1 MAGLPNSSK
10 ALQQWQHLFEEKG
23 VSRTE
28 QARQHLQQM
37 LRLGLPT
44 RKHEDWK
51 YTPLE
56 GLTHSQF
63 IQQCATISAAQRDA
77 LALQIDAVRLVFVDG
92 RFMPEL
98 SDSTQNSGFDVS
110 VRDERQTL
118 AAPVHPEVFL
128 HLTESLAQCVTYIQ
142 VRRNQRPTRPLLLMH
157 ITQGVDSDELNTAHY
172 RHHLALAEGAEAT
185 VIEHYVSLTAAKH
198 FTGARLTMNVA
209 DNAQLRHIKLA
220 FENASS
226 YHFAHNDL
234 LLATDASAFS
244 HSFLLGAAVLRHHS
258 SSQLNGENATLRLNS
273 LAMPV
278 KNEVCDTRTW
288 LEHNKGY
295 CNSRQL
301 HKTIVSDK
309 GRAVFN
315 GLINV
320 AQHAIKTDGQMTN
333 NNLLLGK
340 LAEVDTKP
348 QLEIYADDVK
358 CSHGATIGRIDD
370 EQMFYLQSRGI
381 RQQEARHMILYAFAA
396 ELTEA
401 IHDSALKQ
409 QVLARIGQRL
419 PGAGMTFP
427 VEKVRADFPILQR
440 EVNGLPLAYLDSA
453 ASAQK
458 PNQVIDAESAFYR
471 HGYAAVHRGIHTLSA
486 QATESMENV
495 RKQASRFINARSAEE
510 LVFVRGTTE
519 GINLVAN
526 SWGTENIRA
535 GDNIIISEME
545 HHANIVPWQMLC
557 ERKGAELRVIPLHP
571 DGTLRLET
579 LAALF
584 DDRTR
589 LLAITH
595 VSNVLGTENPLPDMI
610 ALARQHGAKVLVD
623 GAQAV
628 MHHAVDVQALD
639 CDFYVFSGHKLYGPT
654 GIGILYVKEALL
666 QEMPP
671 WEGGGSM
678 ISTVSLTQGTTW
690 AKAPWR
696 FEAGTPN
703 TGGIIGLGAAI
714 DYVTSLGLD
723 KIGDYEQMLMRYAL
737 EQLAQVPDITLYG
750 PAQRL
755 GVITFNLGKHHA
767 YDVGSFLDNYGIAV
781 RTGHHCAMPLMAWY
795 GVPAMCRASLAMYNT
810 HEEVDRLVAGL
821 TRIHR
826 LLG

>member
-1 MAGLPNSSK
+1 
-10 ALQQWQHLFEEKG
+10 
-23 VSRTE
+23 
-28 QARQHLQQM
+28 
-37 LRLGLPT
+37 
-44 RKHEDWK
+44 
-51 YTPLE
+51 
-56 GLTHSQF
+56 
-63 IQQCATISAAQRDA
+63 
-77 LALQIDAVRLVFVDG
+77 
-92 RFMPEL
+92 
-98 SDSTQNSGFDVS
+98 
-110 VRDERQTL
+110 
-118 AAPVHPEVFL
+118 
-128 HLTESLAQCVTYIQ
+128 
-142 VRRNQRPTRPLLLMH
+142 
-157 ITQGVDSDELNTAHY
+157 
-172 RHHLALAEGAEAT
+172 
-185 VIEHYVSLTAAKH
+185 
-198 FTGARLTMNVA
+198 
-209 DNAQLRHIKLA
+209 
-220 FENASS
+220 
-226 YHFAHNDL
+226 
-234 LLATDASAFS
+234 
-244 HSFLLGAAVLRHHS
+244 
-258 SSQLNGENATLRLNS
+258 
-273 LAMPV
+273 
-278 KNEVCDTRTW
+278 
-288 LEHNKGY
+288 
-295 CNSRQL
+295 
-301 HKTIVSDK
+301 
-309 GRAVFN
+309 
-315 GLINV
+315 
-320 AQHAIKTDGQMTN
+320 
-333 NNLLLGK
+333 
-340 LAEVDTKP
+340 
-348 QLEIYADDVK
+348 
-358 CSHGATIGRIDD
+358 
-370 EQMFYLQSRGI
+370 
-381 RQQEARHMILYAFAA
+381 
-396 ELTEA
+396 
-401 IHDSALKQ
+401 
-409 QVLARIGQRL
+409 
-419 PGAGMTFP
+419 MTFP

-535 GDNIIISEME
+535 GDNVIISEME

-589 LLAITH
+589 LLTITH

-755 GVITFNLGKHHA
+755 GVIAFNLGKHHA

>member
-1 MAGLPNSSK
+1 
-10 ALQQWQHLFEEKG
+10 
-23 VSRTE
+23 
-28 QARQHLQQM
+28 
-37 LRLGLPT
+37 
-44 RKHEDWK
+44 
-51 YTPLE
+51 
-56 GLTHSQF
+56 
-63 IQQCATISAAQRDA
+63 
-77 LALQIDAVRLVFVDG
+77 
-92 RFMPEL
+92 
-98 SDSTQNSGFDVS
+98 
-110 VRDERQTL
+110 
-118 AAPVHPEVFL
+118 
-128 HLTESLAQCVTYIQ
+128 
-142 VRRNQRPTRPLLLMH
+142 
-157 ITQGVDSDELNTAHY
+157 
-172 RHHLALAEGAEAT
+172 
-185 VIEHYVSLTAAKH
+185 
-198 FTGARLTMNVA
+198 
-209 DNAQLRHIKLA
+209 
-220 FENASS
+220 
-226 YHFAHNDL
+226 
-234 LLATDASAFS
+234 
-244 HSFLLGAAVLRHHS
+244 
-258 SSQLNGENATLRLNS
+258 
-273 LAMPV
+273 
-278 KNEVCDTRTW
+278 
-288 LEHNKGY
+288 
-295 CNSRQL
+295 
-301 HKTIVSDK
+301 
-309 GRAVFN
+309 
-315 GLINV
+315 
-320 AQHAIKTDGQMTN
+320 
-333 NNLLLGK
+333 
-340 LAEVDTKP
+340 
-348 QLEIYADDVK
+348 
-358 CSHGATIGRIDD
+358 
-370 EQMFYLQSRGI
+370 
-381 RQQEARHMILYAFAA
+381 
-396 ELTEA
+396 
-401 IHDSALKQ
+401 
-409 QVLARIGQRL
+409 
-419 PGAGMTFP
+419 MTFP

-557 ERKGAELRVIPLHP
+557 ERKGAELRVIPLHT
-571 DGTLRLET
+571 DGTLRLEI
-579 LAALF
+579 LATLF

-628 MHHAVDVQALD
+628 MHHTVDVQALD

-678 ISTVSLTQGTTW
+678 IATVSLTQGTTW

-755 GVITFNLGKHHA
+755 GVIAFNLGKHHA

>member
-1 MAGLPNSSK
+1 
-10 ALQQWQHLFEEKG
+10 
-23 VSRTE
+23 
-28 QARQHLQQM
+28 
-37 LRLGLPT
+37 
-44 RKHEDWK
+44 
-51 YTPLE
+51 
-56 GLTHSQF
+56 
-63 IQQCATISAAQRDA
+63 
-77 LALQIDAVRLVFVDG
+77 
-92 RFMPEL
+92 
-98 SDSTQNSGFDVS
+98 
-110 VRDERQTL
+110 
-118 AAPVHPEVFL
+118 
-128 HLTESLAQCVTYIQ
+128 
-142 VRRNQRPTRPLLLMH
+142 
-157 ITQGVDSDELNTAHY
+157 
-172 RHHLALAEGAEAT
+172 
-185 VIEHYVSLTAAKH
+185 
-198 FTGARLTMNVA
+198 
-209 DNAQLRHIKLA
+209 
-220 FENASS
+220 
-226 YHFAHNDL
+226 
-234 LLATDASAFS
+234 
-244 HSFLLGAAVLRHHS
+244 
-258 SSQLNGENATLRLNS
+258 
-273 LAMPV
+273 
-278 KNEVCDTRTW
+278 
-288 LEHNKGY
+288 
-295 CNSRQL
+295 
-301 HKTIVSDK
+301 
-309 GRAVFN
+309 
-315 GLINV
+315 
-320 AQHAIKTDGQMTN
+320 
-333 NNLLLGK
+333 
-340 LAEVDTKP
+340 
-348 QLEIYADDVK
+348 
-358 CSHGATIGRIDD
+358 
-370 EQMFYLQSRGI
+370 
-381 RQQEARHMILYAFAA
+381 
-396 ELTEA
+396 
-401 IHDSALKQ
+401 
-409 QVLARIGQRL
+409 
-419 PGAGMTFP
+419 MTFP
-427 VEKVRADFPILQR
+427 VEKIRADFPLLQR

-526 SWGTENIRA
+526 SWGAENIRA

-571 DGTLRLET
+571 DGTLRLEI
-579 LAALF
+579 LATLF

-654 GIGILYVKEALL
+654 GIGILYVKAALL

-678 ISTVSLTQGTTW
+678 IATVSLTQGTTW

-714 DYVTSLGLD
+714 DYVASLGLD

-737 EQLAQVPDITLYG
+737 EQLAQVSDITLYG

-755 GVITFNLGKHHA
+755 GVIAFNLGKHHA
-767 YDVGSFLDNYGIAV
+767 YDVGSFLDHYGIAV

>member
-1 MAGLPNSSK
+1 
-10 ALQQWQHLFEEKG
+10 
-23 VSRTE
+23 
-28 QARQHLQQM
+28 
-37 LRLGLPT
+37 
-44 RKHEDWK
+44 
-51 YTPLE
+51 
-56 GLTHSQF
+56 
-63 IQQCATISAAQRDA
+63 
-77 LALQIDAVRLVFVDG
+77 
-92 RFMPEL
+92 
-98 SDSTQNSGFDVS
+98 
-110 VRDERQTL
+110 
-118 AAPVHPEVFL
+118 
-128 HLTESLAQCVTYIQ
+128 
-142 VRRNQRPTRPLLLMH
+142 
-157 ITQGVDSDELNTAHY
+157 
-172 RHHLALAEGAEAT
+172 
-185 VIEHYVSLTAAKH
+185 
-198 FTGARLTMNVA
+198 
-209 DNAQLRHIKLA
+209 
-220 FENASS
+220 
-226 YHFAHNDL
+226 
-234 LLATDASAFS
+234 
-244 HSFLLGAAVLRHHS
+244 
-258 SSQLNGENATLRLNS
+258 
-273 LAMPV
+273 
-278 KNEVCDTRTW
+278 
-288 LEHNKGY
+288 
-295 CNSRQL
+295 
-301 HKTIVSDK
+301 
-309 GRAVFN
+309 
-315 GLINV
+315 
-320 AQHAIKTDGQMTN
+320 
-333 NNLLLGK
+333 
-340 LAEVDTKP
+340 
-348 QLEIYADDVK
+348 
-358 CSHGATIGRIDD
+358 
-370 EQMFYLQSRGI
+370 
-381 RQQEARHMILYAFAA
+381 
-396 ELTEA
+396 
-401 IHDSALKQ
+401 
-409 QVLARIGQRL
+409 
-419 PGAGMTFP
+419 MTFP

-690 AKAPWR
+690 AK
-696 FEAGTPN
+696 
-703 TGGIIGLGAAI
+703 
-714 DYVTSLGLD
+714 
-723 KIGDYEQMLMRYAL
+723 
-737 EQLAQVPDITLYG
+737 
-750 PAQRL
+750 
-755 GVITFNLGKHHA
+755 
-767 YDVGSFLDNYGIAV
+767 
-781 RTGHHCAMPLMAWY
+781 
-795 GVPAMCRASLAMYNT
+795 
-810 HEEVDRLVAGL
+810 
-821 TRIHR
+821 
-826 LLG
+826 

>member
-1 MAGLPNSSK
+1 
-10 ALQQWQHLFEEKG
+10 
-23 VSRTE
+23 
-28 QARQHLQQM
+28 
-37 LRLGLPT
+37 
-44 RKHEDWK
+44 
-51 YTPLE
+51 
-56 GLTHSQF
+56 
-63 IQQCATISAAQRDA
+63 
-77 LALQIDAVRLVFVDG
+77 
-92 RFMPEL
+92 
-98 SDSTQNSGFDVS
+98 
-110 VRDERQTL
+110 
-118 AAPVHPEVFL
+118 
-128 HLTESLAQCVTYIQ
+128 
-142 VRRNQRPTRPLLLMH
+142 
-157 ITQGVDSDELNTAHY
+157 
-172 RHHLALAEGAEAT
+172 
-185 VIEHYVSLTAAKH
+185 
-198 FTGARLTMNVA
+198 
-209 DNAQLRHIKLA
+209 
-220 FENASS
+220 
-226 YHFAHNDL
+226 
-234 LLATDASAFS
+234 
-244 HSFLLGAAVLRHHS
+244 
-258 SSQLNGENATLRLNS
+258 
-273 LAMPV
+273 
-278 KNEVCDTRTW
+278 
-288 LEHNKGY
+288 
-295 CNSRQL
+295 
-301 HKTIVSDK
+301 
-309 GRAVFN
+309 
-315 GLINV
+315 
-320 AQHAIKTDGQMTN
+320 
-333 NNLLLGK
+333 
-340 LAEVDTKP
+340 
-348 QLEIYADDVK
+348 
-358 CSHGATIGRIDD
+358 
-370 EQMFYLQSRGI
+370 
-381 RQQEARHMILYAFAA
+381 
-396 ELTEA
+396 
-401 IHDSALKQ
+401 
-409 QVLARIGQRL
+409 
-419 PGAGMTFP
+419 MTFP

-471 HGYAAVHRGIHTLSA
+471 HCYAAVHRGIHTLSA

-755 GVITFNLGKHHA
+755 GVIAFNLGKHHA

>member
-1 MAGLPNSSK
+1 
-10 ALQQWQHLFEEKG
+10 
-23 VSRTE
+23 
-28 QARQHLQQM
+28 
-37 LRLGLPT
+37 
-44 RKHEDWK
+44 
-51 YTPLE
+51 
-56 GLTHSQF
+56 
-63 IQQCATISAAQRDA
+63 
-77 LALQIDAVRLVFVDG
+77 
-92 RFMPEL
+92 
-98 SDSTQNSGFDVS
+98 
-110 VRDERQTL
+110 
-118 AAPVHPEVFL
+118 
-128 HLTESLAQCVTYIQ
+128 
-142 VRRNQRPTRPLLLMH
+142 
-157 ITQGVDSDELNTAHY
+157 
-172 RHHLALAEGAEAT
+172 
-185 VIEHYVSLTAAKH
+185 
-198 FTGARLTMNVA
+198 
-209 DNAQLRHIKLA
+209 
-220 FENASS
+220 
-226 YHFAHNDL
+226 
-234 LLATDASAFS
+234 
-244 HSFLLGAAVLRHHS
+244 
-258 SSQLNGENATLRLNS
+258 
-273 LAMPV
+273 
-278 KNEVCDTRTW
+278 
-288 LEHNKGY
+288 
-295 CNSRQL
+295 
-301 HKTIVSDK
+301 
-309 GRAVFN
+309 
-315 GLINV
+315 
-320 AQHAIKTDGQMTN
+320 
-333 NNLLLGK
+333 
-340 LAEVDTKP
+340 
-348 QLEIYADDVK
+348 
-358 CSHGATIGRIDD
+358 
-370 EQMFYLQSRGI
+370 
-381 RQQEARHMILYAFAA
+381 
-396 ELTEA
+396 
-401 IHDSALKQ
+401 
-409 QVLARIGQRL
+409 
-419 PGAGMTFP
+419 MTFP

-495 RKQASRFINARSAEE
+495 RKQVSRFINARSAEE

-557 ERKGAELRVIPLHP
+557 ERKGAELRVIPLHT
-571 DGTLRLET
+571 DGTLRLEI
-579 LAALF
+579 LATLF

-628 MHHAVDVQALD
+628 MHHTVDVQALD

-678 ISTVSLTQGTTW
+678 IATVSLTQGTTW

-755 GVITFNLGKHHA
+755 GVIAFNLGKHHA